1 MKTSLTMNFK
11 FIDTKKSLDPSWRG
25 QRKLSRESEKMK
37 QRSYTQLRRNRDVS
51 VFVYCIWMEKIFFFL
66 SLYYF
71 FYYIEWLRKWLILL
85 AQTQCEQCGK
95 MVLASRLA
103 IHLKIHSGIKS
114 HLCELCGR
122 AFLLKAYLNAH
133 IRINHR
139 GTERPK
145 RFMCSSCGYTCDQK
159 HKLEV
164 HERVHTDER
173 VINTSIILI
182 LIKHLTWKV
191 LLFPF

>member
-1 MKTSLTMNFK
+1 LIYRYKDIARSILKRAKEIEQRKRENEAAK
-11 FIDTKKSLDPSWRG
+11 LCPQTKKSG
-25 QRKLSRESEKMK
+25 RKFNL
-37 QRSYTQLRRNRDVS
+37 QLFS
-51 VFVYCIWMEKIFFFL
+51 VFIILLKNILV
-66 SLYYF
+66 
-71 FYYIEWLRKWLILL
+71 LIL

-95 MVLASRLA
+95 MVMASRLA

-114 HLCELCGR
+114 HLCDLCGR

-173 VINTSIILI
+173 V
-182 LIKHLTWKV
+182 KHNI
-191 LLFPF
+191 

>member
-1 MKTSLTMNFK
+1 M
-11 FIDTKKSLDPSWRG
+11 
-25 QRKLSRESEKMK
+25 
-37 QRSYTQLRRNRDVS
+37 
-51 VFVYCIWMEKIFFFL
+51 FFT
-66 SLYYF
+66 
-71 FYYIEWLRKWLILL
+71 

-95 MVLASRLA
+95 MVLASRLS
-103 IHLKIHSGIKS
+103 IHLKIHSGVKS
-114 HLCELCGR
+114 HLCDLCGR

-139 GTERPK
+139 GAERPK

-173 VINTSIILI
+173 VR
-182 LIKHLTWKV
+182 V
-191 LLFPF
+191 

>member
-1 MKTSLTMNFK
+1 MPSNYPKLIITVVLCTCDYCPLIFRYKEIARSIMKRTKEIEERKRENETAKLMPSVRKSGRK
-11 FIDTKKSLDPSWRG
+11 FLIGST
-25 QRKLSRESEKMK
+25 
-37 QRSYTQLRRNRDVS
+37 
-51 VFVYCIWMEKIFFFL
+51 FVL
-66 SLYYF
+66 
-71 FYYIEWLRKWLILL
+71 LILIARL

-95 MVLASRLA
+95 MVLASRLS

-173 VINTSIILI
+173 VENT
-182 LIKHLTWKV
+182 
-191 LLFPF
+191 

>member
-1 MKTSLTMNFK
+1 MSI
-11 FIDTKKSLDPSWRG
+11 FIL
-25 QRKLSRESEKMK
+25 
-37 QRSYTQLRRNRDVS
+37 
-51 VFVYCIWMEKIFFFL
+51 FI
-66 SLYYF
+66 
-71 FYYIEWLRKWLILL
+71 

-95 MVLASRLA
+95 MVLASRLS
-103 IHLKIHSGIKS
+103 IHLKIHSGVKS
-114 HLCELCGR
+114 HLCDLCGR

-139 GTERPK
+139 GSERPK

-173 VINTSIILI
+173 VRITLTLALFCYLLTHNILCSHSIASTV
-182 LIKHLTWKV
+182 IKNFAKKEHSFV
-191 LLFPF
+191 IFGN

>member
-1 MKTSLTMNFK
+1 
-11 FIDTKKSLDPSWRG
+11 
-25 QRKLSRESEKMK
+25 
-37 QRSYTQLRRNRDVS
+37 
-51 VFVYCIWMEKIFFFL
+51 
-66 SLYYF
+66 
-71 FYYIEWLRKWLILL
+71 
-85 AQTQCEQCGK
+85 
-95 MVLASRLA
+95 MVLASRLS
-103 IHLKIHSGIKS
+103 IHLKIHSGVKS
-114 HLCELCGR
+114 HLCDLCGR

-173 VINTSIILI
+173 VKMMQSCVWSA
-182 LIKHLTWKV
+182 KF
-191 LLFPF
+191 LFPNLWFLAIRLSILWQKIPWKGYPCSTHSVSLFCSLFGVVIKKFRYKL

>member
-1 MKTSLTMNFK
+1 MEIRRQRNEASKSMPV
-11 FIDTKKSLDPSWRG
+11 TKKSG
-25 QRKLSRESEKMK
+25 RK
-37 QRSYTQLRRNRDVS
+37 
-51 VFVYCIWMEKIFFFL
+51 
-66 SLYYF
+66 SLGYYF
-71 FYYIEWLRKWLILL
+71 FLNIQH
-85 AQTQCEQCGK
+85 QTQCEQCGK
-95 MVLASRLA
+95 MVLASRLS
-103 IHLKIHSGIKS
+103 IHLKIHSGVKS
-114 HLCELCGR
+114 HLCDLCGR

-173 VINTSIILI
+173 VRIDCCCIFLFEFLSTVKIIEI
-182 LIKHLTWKV
+182 SK
-191 LLFPF
+191 